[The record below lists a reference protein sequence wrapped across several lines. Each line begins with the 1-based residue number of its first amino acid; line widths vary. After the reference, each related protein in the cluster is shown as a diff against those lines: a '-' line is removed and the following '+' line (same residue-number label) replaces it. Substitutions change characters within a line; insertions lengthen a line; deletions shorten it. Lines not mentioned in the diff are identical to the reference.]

1 MIEYKEGSVK
11 DVGAD
16 WVVDF
21 PSALY
26 TSSRFQGN
34 KLCFYVHFLQ
44 E

>member
-11 DVGAD
+11 GIGAD

-21 PSALY
+21 LSALY
-26 TSSRFQGN
+26 TSSGFQGN
-34 KLCFYVHFLQ
+34 KCVFVCVFLQ